1 MPMEYLGK
9 DLQYKYRTM
18 YIRPWTA
25 SDEKEGTR
33 LAIFID
39 PKNSSEEGAV
49 LARYEENAL
58 FLWRV

>member
-1 MPMEYLGK
+1 MRK
-9 DLQYKYRTM
+9 KAQDLT
-18 YIRPWTA
+18 I
-25 SDEKEGTR
+25 
-33 LAIFID
+33 AIFID